1 MKNWMGEEY
10 DALEWISKTLV
21 SIVIEYIDVDV
32 GVDDGLLLQNQSS
45 NAASN
50 SKDPASL

>member
-1 MKNWMGEEY
+1 MKNRVNQEH
-10 DALEWISKTLV
+10 DTLEWISNILV
-21 SIVIEYIDVDV
+21 SIFIEYIDVDV
-32 GVDDGLLLQNQSS
+32 GVDDDLLLQNQSS

>member
-1 MKNWMGEEY
+1 MKNWMGQEY
-10 DALEWISKTLV
+10 DELEWISKILV
-21 SIVIEYIDVDV
+21 SIVIKNLDVDV
-32 GVDDGLLLQNQSS
+32 GVDDDLLLQNQSS